1 MINMVIFAHTHVIHT
16 MVDHSELQYHVYT
29 IQFTGMVTGKYKVP
43 NYKGKYVVSVHRQ
56 LYLSRSYCQKY
67 SFTGLT
73 FPMVRGNPSIEE
85 IHAQVFVCS
94 LKPKDVT

>member
-1 MINMVIFAHTHVIHT
+1 